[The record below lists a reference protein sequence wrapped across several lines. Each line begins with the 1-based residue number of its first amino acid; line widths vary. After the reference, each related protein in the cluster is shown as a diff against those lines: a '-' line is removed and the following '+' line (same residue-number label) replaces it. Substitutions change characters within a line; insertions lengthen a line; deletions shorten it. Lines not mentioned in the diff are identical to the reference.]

1 MDLNFA
7 LDSIVQV
14 PMITYT
20 MKVISD
26 FLEKIASSCTLPAGD
41 HLFTVRAASEA
52 KLLSEEQVQAFHHT
66 VAQLLFLCKQTGR
79 DIQTTVSFLAKLC
92 ETPQHR

>member
-20 MKVISD
+20 LKVISD
-26 FLEKIASSCTLPAGD
+26 FLENVASSCTLPAGD
-41 HLFTVRAASEA
+41 HLFAVRAALEA
-52 KLLSEEQVQAFHHT
+52 KFLPEEQVQAFHHT
-66 VAQLLFLCKQTGR
+66 VA
-79 DIQTTVSFLAKLC
+79 
-92 ETPQHR
+92 